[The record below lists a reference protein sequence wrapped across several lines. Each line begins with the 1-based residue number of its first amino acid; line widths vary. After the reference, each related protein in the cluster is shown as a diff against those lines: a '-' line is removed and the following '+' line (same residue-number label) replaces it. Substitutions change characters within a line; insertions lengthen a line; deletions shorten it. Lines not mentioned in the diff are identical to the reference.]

1 VPRERT
7 NFAPIW
13 ILVSLKVEGPE
24 PAGPRDRVA
33 KKSLRAA
40 QADEANRNRYHAPK
54 SRHSRYFFLFRE
66 ALRDPPRKSLDFT
79 ASYKAILTYS

>member
-1 VPRERT
+1 MPRERT

-54 SRHSRYFFLFRE
+54 FGIVATFSCSGKHC
-66 ALRDPPRKSLDFT
+66 
-79 ASYKAILTYS
+79 AIPLANLLTLLLAIKQY